1 MSSHL
6 PRLACNVEAFSTLLC
21 GSPALFGPRAI
32 SFDFFFLKRHYG
44 RPKARG
50 RPREACIAPQIIVRE
65 KQSCDCEFVFLRRE
79 TAYGLHIG
87 AKGP

>member
-21 GSPALFGPRAI
+21 GSPAVFGPHGQ
-32 SFDFFFLKRHYG
+32 FFCLFFLRRCGGH
-44 RPKARG
+44 PKARG
-50 RPREACIAPQIIVRE
+50 RPRETCVAHNNIVRE